1 MNGFDKLE
9 IIGLVAIGTI
19 DGQGVYNIG
28 DYVYKK
34 RKRAKLR
41 AENRRG
47 PRAIDSLKDY
57 TIEALIDEYGDLC

>member
-1 MNGFDKLE
+1 MNGFDKFE

-19 DGQGVYNIG
+19 VGKGVYSIG

-41 AENRRG
+41 IENMRG
-47 PRAIDSLKDY
+47 RRAIDSLKDY
-57 TIEALIDEYGDLC
+57 TIEDLIDKYGDLF